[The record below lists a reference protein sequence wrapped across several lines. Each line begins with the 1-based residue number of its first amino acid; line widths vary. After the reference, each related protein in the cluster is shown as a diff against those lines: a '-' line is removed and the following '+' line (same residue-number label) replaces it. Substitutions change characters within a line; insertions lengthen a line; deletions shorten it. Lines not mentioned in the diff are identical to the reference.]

1 MGANGDGDVGSLDLR
16 SMRAALGLSR
26 QRLAELL
33 DGSLS
38 AVALDE
44 RGYRSSSSAV
54 FHGSSTP

>member
-44 RGYRSSSSAV
+44 RG
-54 FHGSSTP
+54 